1 MKTAALILAV
11 AFSMLVAAPLPAE
24 DAAVPKRPTKLPEL
38 TAHRGESHDAPE
50 NTLAAVRLGWERG
63 VDAVEIDVHLSKD
76 GKLIVIHDADTE
88 RVAGQKLVVKQ
99 TDSDALRKL
108 DAGSWGK
115 WKESGKYA
123 GEKLP
128 LLEEVLATIP
138 AGKRL
143 FLEIKIGPEAVA
155 PVAAALTAA
164 GTPADRVCIIAF
176 NIETIREA
184 RKVLP
189 HIKAYWLTSQKK
201 DESGKWLPTVED
213 LIKKAKS
220 ADASGLDIGA
230 AKAPVDVAFVK
241 SVKDAGLEM
250 YVWTIDDPKL
260 ARKLADAGVDGITTN
275 RAQWMREQFRGA
287 GE

>member
-24 DAAVPKRPTKLPEL
+24 DSAVPKRPAKLPEL

-50 NTLAAVRLGWERG
+50 NTMAAVKLGWERG

-88 RVAGQKLVVKQ
+88 RVTGQKLVVKQ

-115 WKESGKYA
+115 WKASGKYA
-123 GEKLP
+123 GEKFP
-128 LLEEVLATIP
+128 LLEEVLPTIP

-155 PVAAALTAA
+155 PIAAALKATN
-164 GTPADRVCIIAF
+164 TPADRVCIISF
-176 NIETIREA
+176 KIETIREA

-189 HIKAYWLTSQKK
+189 HIKAYWLASQKQ

-213 LIKKAKS
+213 LIAKAKG
-220 ADASGLDIGA
+220 ANANGLDVGA
-230 AKAPVDVAFVK
+230 AKSPIDAAFVK
-241 SVKDAGLEM
+241 AVKDAGLEM
-250 YVWTIDDPKL
+250 YAWTIDDPKL
-260 ARKLADAGVDGITTN
+260 ARKLVDAGVDGITTN
-275 RAQWMREQFRGA
+275 RAQWLREQLK
-287 GE
+287 